1 MKQVLKCFNVVT
13 MITLLLSI
21 ILPSPSAFATE
32 INKKSW
38 DELQGNDVKIKADQ
52 VNAEMYKGE
61 VAERE
66 HVFQYKIENTGDTPI
81 RELVI
86 KQNNDNGIEFLSQ
99 SMKVNG
105 EKLLENK
112 VADFYVEEKDNGGK
126 VLSSNLKIQDL
137 KSHEKMTVLIKA
149 RRAQHF
155 NKEYKQKISV
165 QKDQLQI
172 GNMSVD
178 VEGLPSEE
186 KLEANTDDEADSS
199 KKAIGSTTDSKTK
212 EVDGKLK
219 VSVEDKN
226 TSAQKTEIEKIKQ
239 PEAEKQLEK
248 EKKQSP
254 LAVKQSDAEVQAA
267 SENASKVQIQTGDKQ
282 GFGDPLYSTIAPGNL
297 VQTGNV
303 TLGLTSDHY
312 GRQSMGYKTNKM
324 TVDVDNDDSTFN
336 SSTGAFPNIPAGSK
350 VKKAYLFWTAA
361 MGLPGNIADRK
372 VTEDQVRQPVKMRMG
387 NKEYAEVTAD
397 SIRKADYLPYIS
409 NYSGSGAGYVA
420 YAEVTNIIA
429 QQGISQTLT
438 VANVPQIK
446 DVTGGGYYWGNWNL
460 ILVYENYK
468 ETVKD
473 MKIWEGLVSQ
483 KSTAWTDI
491 SVNKINTPKEGA
503 FKAKF
508 SYFSSQGD
516 PADNDGY
523 AYDYGEYDFGLGY
536 QKFKNI
542 KGKDNDVNDSS
553 MTEVQVDGTNE
564 FVTKKYPGY
573 NPDWTNS
580 FSTDIHT
587 YHLEGPTQVKND
599 LKEGK
604 MRFRAYGG
612 GGDIY
617 VLNNATFVTE
627 HNAPNLQVDKKALDS
642 TGKEVKEIKA
652 GEEFTYQIEV
662 KNDTKNN
669 QAPVSNVKGFDK
681 LDDRLEYVPGSI
693 QYVSGSSKGNK
704 TDDASDDE
712 AEFVNNQIDFRV
724 GEGANAKDG
733 GVLKPGESTVIT
745 FKVKVKDSVQSDTT
759 VKNVVVVKGQDSA
772 EIKYETEDDA
782 NVTVTT
788 LKEVPGEIEAR
799 KIASNK
805 TPKLGDE
812 VEYRITFKNKT
823 KDGRLDVLTI
833 EDELPSSLEY
843 VKDSL
848 KAEGA
853 KPEPVE
859 LKFENGKVIAKY
871 PEIMDMEERSIVFK
885 TKVKETAKIGEE
897 IVNKA
902 TVRDKTNPPKN
913 LEEKITPQHKAGKIA
928 AKKKATNKK
937 PRLGE
942 EVEYQISFKNTV
954 DNGKL
959 DAVTIEDE
967 IPANLEFVQGSVR
980 AEGTEPNPVELKVEN
995 GKVIAKYPE
1004 ITDTKERSIAF
1015 KVKVKEEAK
1024 AGETIVNKAVVSEPN
1039 GQSEHPEE
1047 KITPDYK
1054 YGKVDVEKNVTN
1066 QTPKLGEEVEYRITF
1081 YNTVENGKLETV
1093 LVEDTLPKGV
1103 EYVKDSL
1110 KAEGIKPEPV
1120 ELKVEDGKVMAKYPE
1135 IMDTE
1140 KRSIVFKVKVKD
1152 SAKVGEAIVNKAI
1165 AKDPK
1170 NEPVESK
1177 VVITPQSKK
1186 GEIAATKVVNNKKPK
1201 LGEEIEYRISF
1212 HNTVENGKLET
1223 VRVEDTI
1230 PKGLEYVEN
1239 SIKAEGEAPE
1249 PVELAVEN
1257 GIVKAKYIDIM
1268 DMKERSIVFKVKV
1281 KEEVKVDKEIVN
1293 KAIVD
1298 DTKNPP
1304 IEPEE
1309 RITPQH
1315 KDGIIDSKKTVDN
1328 PSPKLGEEVEY
1339 RISFKNTVENGKLE
1353 KVIIEDTI
1361 PNGLEYVKGSEKAEG
1376 DKPAPLKLSV
1386 KDGKVIAEYDNITD
1400 MKERSIV
1407 FKVKVKEEAEVGK
1420 EIINKAIVD
1429 DMKDPKEPEAKIT
1442 PLHKDGKIKA
1452 KKIVNNETPK
1462 LGEEVEYRISMKN
1475 TVKNG
1480 KLTDVTVED
1489 TLPEGLE
1496 YVENSLKAEGAGI
1509 DSVELK
1515 FENGKVMAKYPEIT
1529 DTEERSIV
1537 FKVKVKEEV
1546 KVGKKIIN
1554 KATIDDSQNKPVNPT
1569 AEITPQYK
1577 DGKLEAK
1584 KIVNNETPKL
1594 GEEVEYRISFKNTVE
1609 HGKLTEVKIEDD
1621 LPNGLEYVKNSL
1633 KVEGS
1638 KPDPVELKFENGK
1651 VMAKYPE
1658 ITDTK
1663 ERSITFKVKVKG
1675 KVSDSIVNEAIVSD
1689 TKHPPETPTAEII
1702 PQHKDGKVKAKKTVN
1717 NETPKLGEEVE
1728 YRISFKN
1735 TVEDGK
1741 LAEVK
1746 IEDTLPEGLEYVENS
1761 VKAEGTKP
1769 DPVEL
1774 KMENGKVMAKYPEI
1788 TDTEER
1794 SITFKVK
1801 VKEEVKVGKKIVN
1814 KAIVDDTKNEPE
1826 TPTAEIT
1833 PQHKDGK
1840 VEAKKTVNNET
1851 PKLGEEVEYR
1861 ISFKNTVENGK
1872 LAEVNI
1878 KDALPN
1884 GLEYVEGSI
1893 TAEGSKPKPVEL
1905 HVKNNKVMAKY
1916 PEITDTEER
1925 SIVFKAKVKE
1935 SVKVGE
1941 EIVNEAIVD
1950 DTKNLPEEPY
1960 VPITP
1965 QYKDGKIE
1973 ARKEVSNH
1981 EPKLGEEIEYRIIF
1995 NNTVKD
2001 GKLAEVKIEDKIPAG
2016 LEFVEGSEKAEGEE
2030 PKPVELKVENGK
2042 VMAKYSEIMDTQER
2056 SIVFKVKVKDS
2067 VTIGKDI
2074 TNKAIIHVDDPN
2086 HPVIDPTAKI
2096 TPQYKDGKIAAHK
2109 KVNNHKPKLGEEI
2122 EYRISFNNTVK
2133 DGKLAEVK
2141 IEDEIPFGLE
2151 YVKDS
2156 LKAEGDKPA
2165 PVELKEEAGKVS
2177 AKYENITDMKER
2189 SIIFKVKVK
2198 DSVEVDKAIV
2208 NKAIVDDTKN
2218 PPERPEVDITPQHK
2232 DGKFKANKKVSK
2244 KDPKLGEEVEYRISF
2259 KNTVENGKLAEV
2271 KIEDQLPNGLEYVK
2285 DSLKAEGNE
2294 PNPVELKEEAGKI
2307 TAKYENITDTAERSI
2322 IFKVK
2327 VTEAVKVG
2335 KKIVNTAIVD
2345 DDHPKNPPQKPEAI
2359 ITPEYKNGK
2368 IKAEKT
2374 VNNPAP
2380 KLGEEVEYRIT
2391 FRNVV
2396 EHGKLAKVK
2405 IKDEL
2410 PNSLE
2415 FVEGSERAE
2424 GDNPKPLHVKVKNG
2438 IVLAEYPEITDT
2450 KERSIVFKAKVKEK
2464 AKIGE
2469 AIVNT
2474 AVVEDTINPPEK
2486 PNVAIQPQHKEGVL
2500 QAEKTVSN
2508 HEPKLGEE
2516 VEYRISFENTVENGK
2531 LTEVKVEDE
2540 IPAGLEYVQDSIKSD
2555 GPEPN
2560 PVELKVENGKVTA
2573 KYPEITDTKKRS
2585 IIFKVKVQETVQV
2598 GKEIINKAVV
2608 DDNNPTNPPVE
2619 SLIPITPQY
2628 KDGKLEAR
2636 KEVSNHEPK
2645 LGEEIEYRITFNGT
2659 VDGGKLVDVK
2669 IEDEIPSGL
2678 EYVKE
2683 SLEAV
2688 GDKPV
2693 PTELKVENGKVT
2705 VKYPEIMDT
2714 KERSIIFKVKVK
2726 ESVKV
2731 GEEITNKA
2739 IIHVDDPDH
2748 PVMEPTATI
2757 KPEYK
2762 DGKLKATKTVN
2773 NKEPKLGEEVEY
2785 RISFKNTVE
2794 NGKLAEVKVEDEIPA
2809 GLEYVQDSIRFE
2821 GAEPNPIELKME
2833 FGKVIAKYLEIT
2845 DTKERSIIFKVK
2857 VKAAPSKGITNRAV
2871 VDDKINPP
2879 LEPTVTILPK
2889 TKEDLKIPEEPK
2901 EPEVKPEE
2909 PKEPEVKPEEPKEP
2923 KEPEVK
2929 PEEPKE
2935 PKEPEVKPEEPKEP
2949 KEPEVKPEEPKEPKE
2964 PEVKPEE
2971 PKEPEVKPEEP
2982 KDLKKP
2988 EVKPE
2993 VRLEKLIKEPQ
3004 VKVEKELPKTGAA
3017 HSWMMSVGAGIS
3029 FLVGGVLFVLGRRR
3043 KQ

>member
-1 MKQVLKCFNVVT
+1 
-13 MITLLLSI
+13 
-21 ILPSPSAFATE
+21 
-32 INKKSW
+32 
-38 DELQGNDVKIKADQ
+38 
-52 VNAEMYKGE
+52 
-61 VAERE
+61 
-66 HVFQYKIENTGDTPI
+66 
-81 RELVI
+81 
-86 KQNNDNGIEFLSQ
+86 
-99 SMKVNG
+99 
-105 EKLLENK
+105 
-112 VADFYVEEKDNGGK
+112 
-126 VLSSNLKIQDL
+126 
-137 KSHEKMTVLIKA
+137 
-149 RRAQHF
+149 
-155 NKEYKQKISV
+155 
-165 QKDQLQI
+165 
-172 GNMSVD
+172 
-178 VEGLPSEE
+178 
-186 KLEANTDDEADSS
+186 
-199 KKAIGSTTDSKTK
+199 
-212 EVDGKLK
+212 
-219 VSVEDKN
+219 
-226 TSAQKTEIEKIKQ
+226 
-239 PEAEKQLEK
+239 
-248 EKKQSP
+248 
-254 LAVKQSDAEVQAA
+254 
-267 SENASKVQIQTGDKQ
+267 
-282 GFGDPLYSTIAPGNL
+282 
-297 VQTGNV
+297 
-303 TLGLTSDHY
+303 
-312 GRQSMGYKTNKM
+312 
-324 TVDVDNDDSTFN
+324 
-336 SSTGAFPNIPAGSK
+336 
-350 VKKAYLFWTAA
+350 
-361 MGLPGNIADRK
+361 
-372 VTEDQVRQPVKMRMG
+372 
-387 NKEYAEVTAD
+387 
-397 SIRKADYLPYIS
+397 
-409 NYSGSGAGYVA
+409 
-420 YAEVTNIIA
+420 
-429 QQGISQTLT
+429 
-438 VANVPQIK
+438 
-446 DVTGGGYYWGNWNL
+446 
-460 ILVYENYK
+460 
-468 ETVKD
+468 
-473 MKIWEGLVSQ
+473 
-483 KSTAWTDI
+483 
-491 SVNKINTPKEGA
+491 
-503 FKAKF
+503 
-508 SYFSSQGD
+508 
-516 PADNDGY
+516 
-523 AYDYGEYDFGLGY
+523 
-536 QKFKNI
+536 
-542 KGKDNDVNDSS
+542 
-553 MTEVQVDGTNE
+553 
-564 FVTKKYPGY
+564 
-573 NPDWTNS
+573 
-580 FSTDIHT
+580 
-587 YHLEGPTQVKND
+587 
-599 LKEGK
+599 
-604 MRFRAYGG
+604 
-612 GGDIY
+612 
-617 VLNNATFVTE
+617 
-627 HNAPNLQVDKKALDS
+627 
-642 TGKEVKEIKA
+642 
-652 GEEFTYQIEV
+652 
-662 KNDTKNN
+662 
-669 QAPVSNVKGFDK
+669 
-681 LDDRLEYVPGSI
+681 
-693 QYVSGSSKGNK
+693 
-704 TDDASDDE
+704 
-712 AEFVNNQIDFRV
+712 
-724 GEGANAKDG
+724 
-733 GVLKPGESTVIT
+733 
-745 FKVKVKDSVQSDTT
+745 
-759 VKNVVVVKGQDSA
+759 
-772 EIKYETEDDA
+772 
-782 NVTVTT
+782 
-788 LKEVPGEIEAR
+788 
-799 KIASNK
+799 
-805 TPKLGDE
+805 
-812 VEYRITFKNKT
+812 
-823 KDGRLDVLTI
+823 
-833 EDELPSSLEY
+833 
-843 VKDSL
+843 
-848 KAEGA
+848 
-853 KPEPVE
+853 
-859 LKFENGKVIAKY
+859 
-871 PEIMDMEERSIVFK
+871 
-885 TKVKETAKIGEE
+885 
-897 IVNKA
+897 
-902 TVRDKTNPPKN
+902 
-913 LEEKITPQHKAGKIA
+913 
-928 AKKKATNKK
+928 
-937 PRLGE
+937 
-942 EVEYQISFKNTV
+942 
-954 DNGKL
+954 
-959 DAVTIEDE
+959 
-967 IPANLEFVQGSVR
+967 
-980 AEGTEPNPVELKVEN
+980 
-995 GKVIAKYPE
+995 
-1004 ITDTKERSIAF
+1004 
-1015 KVKVKEEAK
+1015 
-1024 AGETIVNKAVVSEPN
+1024 
-1039 GQSEHPEE
+1039 
-1047 KITPDYK
+1047 
-1054 YGKVDVEKNVTN
+1054 
-1066 QTPKLGEEVEYRITF
+1066 
-1081 YNTVENGKLETV
+1081 
-1093 LVEDTLPKGV
+1093 
-1103 EYVKDSL
+1103 
-1110 KAEGIKPEPV
+1110 
-1120 ELKVEDGKVMAKYPE
+1120 
-1135 IMDTE
+1135 
-1140 KRSIVFKVKVKD
+1140 
-1152 SAKVGEAIVNKAI
+1152 
-1165 AKDPK
+1165 
-1170 NEPVESK
+1170 
-1177 VVITPQSKK
+1177 
-1186 GEIAATKVVNNKKPK
+1186 
-1201 LGEEIEYRISF
+1201 
-1212 HNTVENGKLET
+1212 
-1223 VRVEDTI
+1223 
-1230 PKGLEYVEN
+1230 
-1239 SIKAEGEAPE
+1239 
-1249 PVELAVEN
+1249 
-1257 GIVKAKYIDIM
+1257 
-1268 DMKERSIVFKVKV
+1268 
-1281 KEEVKVDKEIVN
+1281 
-1293 KAIVD
+1293 
-1298 DTKNPP
+1298 
-1304 IEPEE
+1304 
-1309 RITPQH
+1309 
-1315 KDGIIDSKKTVDN
+1315 
-1328 PSPKLGEEVEY
+1328 GEEVEY
-1339 RISFKNTVENGKLE
+1339 RISFKNTVENGKL
-1353 KVIIEDTI
+1353 
-1361 PNGLEYVKGSEKAEG
+1361 
-1376 DKPAPLKLSV
+1376 
-1386 KDGKVIAEYDNITD
+1386 
-1400 MKERSIV
+1400 
-1407 FKVKVKEEAEVGK
+1407 
-1420 EIINKAIVD
+1420 
-1429 DMKDPKEPEAKIT
+1429 
-1442 PLHKDGKIKA
+1442 
-1452 KKIVNNETPK
+1452 
-1462 LGEEVEYRISMKN
+1462 VE
-1475 TVKNG
+1475 
-1480 KLTDVTVED
+1480 VTVED
-1489 TLPEGLE
+1489 EIPAGLE
-1496 YVENSLKAEGAGI
+1496 YVENSL
-1509 DSVELK
+1509 
-1515 FENGKVMAKYPEIT
+1515 
-1529 DTEERSIV
+1529 
-1537 FKVKVKEEV
+1537 
-1546 KVGKKIIN
+1546 
-1554 KATIDDSQNKPVNPT
+1554 Q
-1569 AEITPQYK
+1569 
-1577 DGKLEAK
+1577 
-1584 KIVNNETPKL
+1584 
-1594 GEEVEYRISFKNTVE
+1594 
-1609 HGKLTEVKIEDD
+1609 
-1621 LPNGLEYVKNSL
+1621 
-1633 KVEGS
+1633 VEGS
-1638 KPDPVELKFENGK
+1638 KPSPVELKFENGK
-1651 VMAKYPE
+1651 VMAKYLE

-1663 ERSITFKVKVKG
+1663 ERSIIFKV
-1675 KVSDSIVNEAIVSD
+1675 
-1689 TKHPPETPTAEII
+1689 
-1702 PQHKDGKVKAKKTVN
+1702 
-1717 NETPKLGEEVE
+1717 
-1728 YRISFKN
+1728 R
-1735 TVEDGK
+1735 
-1741 LAEVK
+1741 
-1746 IEDTLPEGLEYVENS
+1746 
-1761 VKAEGTKP
+1761 
-1769 DPVEL
+1769 
-1774 KMENGKVMAKYPEI
+1774 
-1788 TDTEER
+1788 
-1794 SITFKVK
+1794 
-1801 VKEEVKVGKKIVN
+1801 VKEEAEVGKEIVN
-1814 KAIVDDTKNEPE
+1814 KAIVVDTKNEPE
-1826 TPTAEIT
+1826 EPHVEIT
-1833 PQHKDGK
+1833 PQYKDGK
-1840 VEAKKTVNNET
+1840 IAAQKVANNHK

-2208 NKAIVDDTKN
+2208 NKAIVDDIKN
-2218 PPERPEVDITPQHK
+2218 LPERPEVDITPQHK

-2345 DDHPKNPPQKPEAI
+2345 DDNPKNPPQKPEAI

-2909 PKEPEVKPEEPKEP
+2909 PK
-2923 KEPEVK
+2923 
-2929 PEEPKE
+2929 
-2935 PKEPEVKPEEPKEP
+2935 
-2949 KEPEVKPEEPKEPKE
+2949 
-2964 PEVKPEE
+2964 
-2971 PKEPEVKPEEP
+2971 
-2982 KDLKKP
+2982 DLKKP
-2988 EVKPE
+2988 EVKPEKPE

-3004 VKVEKELPKTGAA
+3004 IKVEKELPKTGTA